1 MSLQTLGC
9 LACFLEASVQ
19 EGEGFTVEPGAGE
32 EEGRQARTDKA
43 TDGQVLP
50 VRCGHVAGGRWG
62 LLSGGLQGAPAGVQ
76 LWR

>member
-19 EGEGFTVEPGAGE
+19 EGEGFTIEPGAGE

-43 TDGQVLP
+43 TDGQV
-50 VRCGHVAGGRWG
+50 
-62 LLSGGLQGAPAGVQ
+62 
-76 LWR
+76 